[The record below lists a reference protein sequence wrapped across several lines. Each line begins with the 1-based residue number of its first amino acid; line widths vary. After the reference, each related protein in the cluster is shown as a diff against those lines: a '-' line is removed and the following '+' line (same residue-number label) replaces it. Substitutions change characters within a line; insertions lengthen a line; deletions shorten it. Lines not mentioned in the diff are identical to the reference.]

1 LDKNRSSKATG
12 GRLGGSLFGASSVP
26 AEFQS
31 ISQAHATLS
40 ASETTAKPLIE
51 KANKDYA
58 DQTSV
63 DLQSLSAP
71 VQAGKLSAL
80 MRSLASAE
88 ASVNDCIK
96 ARKAL
101 IDGLGKLLETHK
113 SKLNTEETTFTEFST
128 HKAETEVKRKE
139 VEEAIFQH
147 VSAEDDQS
155 RAQNQSN
162 NHEDRPEVEGFTPPP
177 PDVNDRRDDSNDAD
191 EENVPNNNDLDGDNI
206 GNTFTS
212 STTPGADL
220 MASLAILRDQ
230 SLSTSNGS
238 GNDTDP
244 PKKRKRTHAEADLDE
259 QMFSTV
265 GDIGLDADV
274 AASLGAQ

>member
-1 LDKNRSSKATG
+1 M
-12 GRLGGSLFGASSVP
+12 GGSLFGASSVP